1 MKGKRIK
8 SEQKMREEL
17 SSYAKMIGAEK
28 DLELLFHK
36 WDSAIALAP
45 EDERIDM
52 AHMAILEVQALLDI
66 YHNNG
71 LTIGDQV
78 VIAPSKEKHDQI
90 VVPVAV
96 KEKR

>member
-1 MKGKRIK
+1 MKGKRVK

-36 WDSAIALAP
+36 WDTTIAMAP
-45 EDERIDM
+45 DHERVDM
-52 AHMAILEVQALLDI
+52 ARMAILEVQALLGI
-66 YHNNG
+66 YADNG

-78 VIAPSKEKHDQI
+78 VIAPSTEKHDQI
-90 VVPVAV
+90 VVPVSV